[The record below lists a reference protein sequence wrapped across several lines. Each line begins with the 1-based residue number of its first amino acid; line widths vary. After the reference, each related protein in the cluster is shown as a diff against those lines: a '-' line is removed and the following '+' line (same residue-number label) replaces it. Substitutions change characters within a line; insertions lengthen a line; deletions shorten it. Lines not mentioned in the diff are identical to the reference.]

1 MPMQYRITFE
11 IWMKLRRRH
20 VVIFAFL
27 GIGCWVLRLFWV
39 AHTSQLFPFFRS
51 PAHQTFFFCAFQLLC
66 RHVLW
71 IRIHRKVWVLEKKLQ
86 YHFVENWFALK
97 RVTWHWM
104 NFCNAANLSFIK
116 KYAQNITLPLMWFL
130 NILLRMQ
137 YAYRDVILNNDHC
150 KIIFS
155 QQILLKFVNLNFRM
169 KLGGSVWAKR
179 RYDPCVGLKYW

>member
-1 MPMQYRITFE
+1 MPMQYRITFD
-11 IWMKLRRRH
+11 ISMKLRRRH

-39 AHTSQLFPFFRS
+39 VHTSQLFPFFRS

-104 NFCNAANLSFIK
+104 NFCNTANLSFIK